1 MIEGNKDEAEKCI
14 DIAQAAFSSG
24 NAEKA
29 ERFLLKAER
38 LYPTARAK
46 ELLARVKA
54 AGPSTGTPNKT
65 PPSSPSGDDVRKR
78 KPPAHQPQQRE
89 YTTEQLEAV
98 RRIKTKCKDY
108 YEILGVSKEA
118 TDSDIKKAYKK
129 LALQLH
135 PDKNHAPGAAEA
147 FKAIG
152 NAAAVLTD
160 PEKRKQYD
168 VRGEEPSHQTTGHTH
183 HQYYARGFESDM
195 TAEELFNMFFGA
207 TAFPGGGG
215 NVYHRRRAREPE
227 GRETHGSLLQLLPVA
242 VLVLLSMM
250 SGFFISEPVFS
261 LAPSSKHPVPRE
273 TNHLKPAHTAPPSGR
288 RETHGSLLQ
297 LLPVAVLVLLS
308 MMSGFFISEPVFSLA
323 PSSKHPVPRETN
335 HLKVPYYVKE
345 NFHTEYQGS
354 LRRLEAAIE
363 EEYLVGLRH
372 ACQRE
377 KNYKDSMTW
386 KARNFGDSRQ
396 LSEAQKLR
404 TPSCEKLQSFH
415 R

>member
-207 TAFPGGGG
+207 TGTNVFAFPGGGG

-227 GRETHGSLLQLLPVA
+227 G
-242 VLVLLSMM
+242 
-250 SGFFISEPVFS
+250 
-261 LAPSSKHPVPRE
+261 
-273 TNHLKPAHTAPPSGR
+273 

-386 KARNFGDSRQ
+386 KAR
-396 LSEAQKLR
+396 
-404 TPSCEKLQSFH
+404 
-415 R
+415 